1 MKSLFFLTR
10 MSNIVSSLVSII
22 IPFSGLFLV
31 SKKCIFWSSFESD
44 FWKDRKF
51 SGKNYLII
59 SFKMEVS
66 CGQPKQGFYLFWNV
80 RFSGC
85 SSFETWLLDIFSM
98 CHEKIDLNQVKQVFS
113 SIFPWSNSPQ
123 YHFTYKNRNTAFG
136 YSILHWYKMYTTKT
150 FYMIIRQPVCLHV
163 LYGMC
168 SLILFF

>member
-1 MKSLFFLTR
+1 MQWKKGFFKDKCWSRFFFKTLGRKLWKAFLFLTR

-66 CGQPKQGFYLFWNV
+66 CGQPKQGFNLFWNV

-85 SSFETWLLDIFSM
+85 SSFETWLLDIFS
-98 CHEKIDLNQVKQVFS
+98 KLDFLGF
-113 SIFPWSNSPQ
+113 
-123 YHFTYKNRNTAFG
+123 
-136 YSILHWYKMYTTKT
+136 
-150 FYMIIRQPVCLHV
+150 VCA
-163 LYGMC
+163 MKK
-168 SLILFF
+168 